1 MAWDSHALSP
11 VTVQCTVTAVLW
23 HSCELSIHCT
33 GVSTSSSKTVC
44 AGALLCH
51 CALLC
56 PCSLLCHFALLCH
69 CPHSYT
75 PPVHSVHW
83 WCVGVCCRAIGES
96 SHHRPCT
103 GGCTVVCTVAGIA
116 HLCTGRSPTS
126 VNLTATEKKHLC
138 KEPPMLR
145 VHRLAVMCR
154 KKVTSKL

>member
-33 GVSTSSSKTVC
+33 GCPPHPVKLCVLVHCCATVHC
-44 AGALLCH
+44 
-51 CALLC
+51 CALVH
-56 PCSLLCHFALLCH
+56 CSATVH
-69 CPHSYT
+69 CCAT
-75 PPVHSVHW
+75 VRW

-126 VNLTATEKKHLC
+126 VNLTATEKHLC